1 MAHLDARHALS
12 PQFTPSANASIALFS
27 RTHIANESA
36 IGSPVIF
43 LFFIFFCFRKFVMI
57 CDL

>member
-43 LFFIFFCFRKFVMI
+43 FFA
-57 CDL
+57 LENL